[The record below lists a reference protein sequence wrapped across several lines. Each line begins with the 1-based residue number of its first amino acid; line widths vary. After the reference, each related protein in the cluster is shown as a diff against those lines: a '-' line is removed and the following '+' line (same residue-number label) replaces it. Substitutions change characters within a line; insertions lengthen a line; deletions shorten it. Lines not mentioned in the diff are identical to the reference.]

1 MIARTFLI
9 LTAAILISGCSI
21 LGEKKIEVV
30 SKPVEIEIIQP
41 TLPRDLDLGVP
52 NWYVVSEAKIVNP
65 CKKVE
70 QEDGSMK
77 RPKACDL
84 KDRENPD
91 WPEGYTYLDR
101 FLDDIKVANGGDVL
115 FVATTIKDYELMS
128 ANVQELRRYIR
139 ELGEVIVY
147 YRNVTIKDEPAIGA
161 KVEVDK

>member
-115 FVATTIKDYELMS
+115 FVATTVKDYELMS

-147 YRNVTIKDEPAIGA
+147 YRNVTIKDEPAVGA